1 MKKPNRSRIEIAYKI
16 LTMLSRRPRKQTHI
30 MYGANTSWFP
40 MKKIMTALMDQGFVE
55 VIDQGLTDRMKL
67 QKTEIVYRLT
77 EKGSQLQKEMAEI
90 RKKLNSSSL
99 F

>member
-1 MKKPNRSRIEIAYKI
+1 
-16 LTMLSRRPRKQTHI
+16 
-30 MYGANTSWFP
+30 

-55 VIDQGLTDRMKL
+55 VLDQGLTDRMKL

-77 EKGSQLQKEMAEI
+77 EKGFQLQKEMAEI